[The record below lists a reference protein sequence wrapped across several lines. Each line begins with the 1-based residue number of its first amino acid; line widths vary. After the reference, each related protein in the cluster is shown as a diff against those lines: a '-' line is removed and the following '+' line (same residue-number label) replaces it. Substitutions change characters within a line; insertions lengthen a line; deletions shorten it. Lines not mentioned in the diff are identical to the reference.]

1 MGLKQLVS
9 YILSVAKSRSDAEV
23 FVHALAAILLLSAE
37 LLSIAATNHFIEPLA
52 ESMPSTYLAMMEQP
66 CGHPV

>member
-23 FVHALAAILLLSAE
+23 FVHGLAAILLLSAE
-37 LLSIAATNHFIEPLA
+37 LLSLSIAAANHFIEPLE
-52 ESMPSTYLAMMEQP
+52 ESMPSTCLAMME
-66 CGHPV
+66 